1 MVIHTLNV
9 LKDNFVY
16 ILAADNGACAVV
28 DPGEGT
34 PVRKFLDHKRLRL
47 THILCTHH
55 HLDHIGGI
63 EQLARETQIEV
74 WASRQDR
81 ERIPKVTRVVGEGE
95 ALELFGE
102 PLKILD
108 VPGHTLGQIAYH
120 FPRIEALF
128 TGDTLFSGGCGRLFE
143 GTPEQM
149 YSSLQKI
156 KALPAA
162 TRIYFGHEYTLRNIE
177 FIKHELGGSVPEE
190 LFDYEQRCRDNL
202 AQGVA
207 TSPTTLAQELKINPF
222 IYSKDVASFSKWREA
237 RNDW

>member
-1 MVIHTLNV
+1 MTIHTLTA

-16 ILAADNGACAVV
+16 VIAADNGACAVI
-28 DPGEGT
+28 DPGEAT
-34 PVRKFLDHKRLRL
+34 PVRKFIDHKRLRL

-55 HLDHIGGI
+55 HHDHVDGI
-63 EQLARETQIEV
+63 AQLTREGHIEV
-74 WASRQDR
+74 WASRYD
-81 ERIPKVTRVVGEGE
+81 EKRIPKITRTVSEGDN
-95 ALELFGE
+95 LELFGE
-102 PLKILD
+102 SLKVLE

-120 FPRIEALF
+120 FPKLEALF

-149 YSSLQKI
+149 FESLQKI

-162 TRIYFGHEYTLRNIE
+162 TRIFFGHEYTLRNIE
-177 FIKHELGGSVPEE
+177 FIKHELGSIPEE

-222 IYSKDVASFSKWREA
+222 IYSKDVQSFTKWREA